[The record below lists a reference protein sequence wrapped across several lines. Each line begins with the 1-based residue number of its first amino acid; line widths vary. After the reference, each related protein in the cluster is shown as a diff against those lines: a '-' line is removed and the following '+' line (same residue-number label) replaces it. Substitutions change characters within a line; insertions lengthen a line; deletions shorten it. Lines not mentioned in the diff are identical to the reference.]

1 MQFSRRIL
9 SILMVMATALALSAC
24 AGSDQSPEDD
34 ARQGFE
40 DVKASINTVVSDPE
54 RAAAATA
61 LIDEQMQNFD
71 EIAQVVESRQAA
83 YRKLS
88 SDYNTPRS
96 ELEAALASVRQ
107 SVRDNRRKV
116 ADTHRELVSTLTA
129 EDWDE
134 LNKQTSKALQQAIAA
149 ARS

>member
-9 SILMVMATALALSAC
+9 SILLVMAAALALSAC

-40 DVKASINTVVSDPE
+40 DIKASINTVVGDPE

-61 LIDEQMQNFD
+61 LVDEQMQNFE
-71 EIAQVVESRQAA
+71 EIARVVESRQAA
-83 YRKLS
+83 YRKLAA
-88 SDYNTPRS
+88 DYNTPRS
-96 ELEAALASVRQ
+96 ELETALAAVRQ
-107 SVRDNRRKV
+107 SVRDNQRKV

-129 EDWDE
+129 EEWDE
-134 LNKQTSKALQQAIAA
+134 LNKQTSKALQKAIAA